1 MDILNQLMTRL
12 ASDILHSKTSQKHD
26 YDHLQQ
32 CVAVSGIIKRPEYVT
47 SNVPNEQIL
56 NVRLCI
62 CAHTHTAVSVALLE
76 RSAQNGKKI
85 KQVAKRK
92 QINRKNKTLYHGSG
106 PPPVR
111 RRAIDFALVSKPKVL
126 IGPEDLAP
134 LSLIVSSSSSSPKVL
149 NFFLDPRSSCD
160 WECRSYTGTPPPPPH
175 KSLCGFMCV

>member
-12 ASDILHSKTSQKHD
+12 ASDILHSKTSEKHD

-32 CVAVSGIIKRPEYVT
+32 CVAVSRIIKRPKYVT

-62 CAHTHTAVSVALLE
+62 CAHTHTHTAVSVALLE

-92 QINRKNKTLYHGSG
+92 QINRKNKTLYHDSA
-106 PPPVR
+106 PP
-111 RRAIDFALVSKPKVL
+111 
-126 IGPEDLAP
+126 
-134 LSLIVSSSSSSPKVL
+134 SSETRHRL
-149 NFFLDPRSSCD
+149 RPR
-160 WECRSYTGTPPPPPH
+160 
-175 KSLCGFMCV
+175 V